1 MRERKS
7 EIPENIK
14 IVARNIK
21 DHINNNGLKISDVAI
36 KAQIDTETFRRY
48 IGSQEGHPS
57 IIMGTDKLIR
67 IALALGLE
75 DYNELFN
82 GVKLP
87 TK

>member
-14 IVARNIK
+14 IVADNIK
-21 DHINNNGLKISDVAI
+21 KLITDKGLKITDVAD
-36 KAQIDTETFRRY
+36 KAKIDIETFRRY
-48 IGSQEGHPS
+48 IGSKDGHPS

-67 IALALGLE
+67 IAFALGLE
-75 DYNELFN
+75 DYNELFK